1 MTKPSA
7 IFLMGPTAAGKTD
20 LALSLVEQ
28 GQCEIISVDSAQVF
42 KGMDIGAAKPDA
54 QTLARAP
61 HHLIDIRDPAE
72 SYSAVEFRKDAL
84 KVMAEITSRGNT
96 PLLTGGTMLYFKTLV
111 EPMADLPP
119 GDESIRKQLQ
129 TTFETK
135 GLIPLLVELEQND
148 PIAFAKIDQKNPQRV
163 QRALEVFRITGKP
176 ISSFW
181 AKGVHD
187 GKGSL
192 AQAAV
197 TDFPYRLKQFAVIP
211 NDRKVLHQRIA
222 LRFQQMIDQGFEQEV
237 RALYDRGDL
246 HLDLPSMRCVGYRQM
261 WQYFEGE
268 LSFDEMIERGVIA
281 TRQLAKRQLTWLRGW
296 PNLTVFD
303 TTTGSSDTYAEQ
315 ILKNEL

>member
-296 PNLTVFD
+296 PN
-303 TTTGSSDTYAEQ
+303 
-315 ILKNEL
+315 